1 MALRNIV
8 VEGDEILSKKAREVT
23 NINDRIIEL
32 LDDMVETM
40 RANDGLGL
48 AAPQVGVLR
57 RIFVVEIDEELH
69 ELINPEII
77 EMDGIQIGDEGC
89 LSVPGLVGTVER
101 PAYVK
106 MKALNRKGE
115 EVFVEGEDI
124 LAVALCHEYDH
135 LEGVLFNSKA
145 SEIWEPSEVNS
156 SEAEPSKVGPL
167 EDSNREK
174 ELEENFE

>member
-8 VEGDEILSKKAREVT
+8 VEGDEILTKRSREVGE
-23 NINDRIIEL
+23 INDRIIEL

-69 ELINPEII
+69 ELINPEIV
-77 EMDGIQIGDEGC
+77 ETDGTQIGDEGC
-89 LSVPGLVGTVER
+89 LSVPGFVGTVER
-101 PAYVK
+101 PGYIK

-115 EVFVEGEDI
+115 EIFVEGEGL

-145 SEIWEPSEVNS
+145 TDLWEPATSYDEEDGV
-156 SEAEPSKVGPL
+156 EEGL
-167 EDSNREK
+167 E
-174 ELEENFE
+174 

>member
-8 VEGDEILSKKAREVT
+8 VEGDEILTKRAKEVA
-23 NINDRIIEL
+23 NITDRTVEL

-57 RIFVVEIDEELH
+57 RIFVVEIDDEVH
-69 ELINPEII
+69 ELINPEIV
-77 EMDGIQIGDEGC
+77 ETEGLQVGDEGC

-101 PAYVK
+101 PAYIK
-106 MKALNRKGE
+106 MKALNREGKE
-115 EVFVEGEDI
+115 IFVEGEGL

-145 SEIWEPSEVNS
+145 TDMWEPSLN
-156 SEAEPSKVGPL
+156 AE
-167 EDSNREK
+167 
-174 ELEENFE
+174 EENLE

>member
-8 VEGDEILSKKAREVT
+8 IEGDEILTKKAREVKEIDGRT
-23 NINDRIIEL
+23 IEL
-32 LDDMVETM
+32 LDDMIETM

-57 RIFVVEIDEELH
+57 RIFVVEIDDELH
-69 ELINPEII
+69 ELINPEIV
-77 EMDGIQIGDEGC
+77 ELDGKQVGDEGC

-106 MKALNRKGE
+106 MKGLNRKGE
-115 EVFVEGEDI
+115 ETLVEGEGL

-135 LEGVLFNSKA
+135 LEGILFNTRA
-145 SEIWEPSEVNS
+145 TDLWEPTENFDQ
-156 SEAEPSKVGPL
+156 AEI
-167 EDSNREK
+167 
-174 ELEENFE
+174 LEESLV